1 MRSRDNARA
10 EEAENSRP
18 PVRTPAVPAGTPL
31 PPLLTFQRGAG
42 NAAVVQMLRL
52 AGHFDAASEQA
63 DQAVQRS
70 AVHDVLRS
78 PGRPLDGGTRA
89 EMEARLGADF
99 SDVRIHTGSA
109 ARDSAAEIGARA
121 YTSREHVVLG
131 DGCGDKHTLA
141 HELTH
146 VIQQRQGPVAG
157 TDDGTGLKVSDP
169 GDRFEREAEANASR
183 VMSVPVARAAE
194 ASVRASEPG
203 RAHARA
209 TDRPDVQRAG
219 DRSKNPHADSG
230 GEHNDWELTAH
241 HIVPH
246 TALKNALEQLSEED
260 RTDVLIAA
268 VPSKISKDML
278 RRLGL
283 SEEQCKRIN
292 PRTIQQALLD
302 RGKGGEEIVPG
313 TTYDEMRLAFFEW
326 QGGNQFLG
334 PNTSIR
340 AEPSDS
346 KDGID
351 VDGKYFL
358 PPGAGDL
365 KQQFSRV
372 VSLGDGLKKSL
383 RNGAESKEI
392 ADILKDLLS
401 LTKDVV
407 PAAFDPKG
415 WVEITD
421 PKRVQELAGSKDLGR
436 SHLAKYSFFKFG
448 TANIEQ
454 ECPMLVK
461 KEDGF
466 HVQGVTDK
474 GGSGWRPYYEGA
486 PTKKIDQKYLQIKGQ
501 STYVNMD
508 KIGKD
513 FPDLYDFCVQNSLPT
528 STYLPRSLCATL
540 GIE

>member
-1 MRSRDNARA
+1 MHSRDNERA
-10 EEAENSRP
+10 KEAENSRP
-18 PVRTPAVPAGTPL
+18 PARTPTVPAAPP
-31 PPLLTFQRGAG
+31 PPLLAFQRSAG

-52 AGHFDAASEQA
+52 AGHPGARDEQA
-63 DQAVQRS
+63 GQPAVQRS
-70 AVHDVLRS
+70 AVHDVLRG
-78 PGRPLDGGTRA
+78 PGRPLDNDTRA

-109 ARDSAAEIGARA
+109 ARASAAEIGARA

-131 DGCGDKHTLA
+131 DGGGDKHTLA

-157 TDDGTGLKVSDP
+157 ADNGTGLKVSDP

-183 VMSVPVARAAE
+183 VMSAPVARAAE
-194 ASVRASEPG
+194 APVRTPEPG
-203 RAHARA
+203 RAHAGT

-260 RTDVLIAA
+260 RTDVLLEA

-292 PRTIQQALLD
+292 PRNIQQALLD
-302 RGKGGEEIVPG
+302 RRKGKEEIVPG

-340 AEPSDS
+340 AEPSDA

-383 RNGAESKEI
+383 RSGAESKEI

-448 TANIEQ
+448 TATIEQ

-501 STYVNMD
+501 STYINMD
-508 KIGKD
+508 KISKD
-513 FPDLYDFCVQNSLPT
+513 FPDLYDFCVGNSLPT
-528 STYLPRSLCATL
+528 STYLPRSLCAQL